1 MKRGR
6 IIIFTLAGVCL
17 IIGVAI
23 TFVVYEVLFVAGAIS
38 ETKKLHSFRLDT
50 DVVAD
55 VYLVRHF
62 ENYECAFEVRTNNH
76 RIAIPKTQFRG
87 EHYWGS
93 VVAGRTN
100 SWEMRARFSAMVG
113 RRSRVAGIV
122 AEWEPKIVLVLIDLN
137 NFKFFNAYDSYIS
150 SYSASEE
157 EMRDKLLARLQA
169 DFPSKPLAFDHT
181 DKAFQMRSGGSSQS
195 QGR

>member
-93 VVAGRTN
+93 VVGR
-100 SWEMRARFSAMVG
+100 SDQFMGDARPLFGLGGKALQSCWHRGGMG
-113 RRSRVAGIV
+113 TQDRFG
-122 AEWEPKIVLVLIDLN
+122 
-137 NFKFFNAYDSYIS
+137 AY
-150 SYSASEE
+150 
-157 EMRDKLLARLQA
+157 
-169 DFPSKPLAFDHT
+169 
-181 DKAFQMRSGGSSQS
+181 
-195 QGR
+195 